1 MHGELMAAEM
11 AQQPDVLEALI
22 ADAALICDRVR
33 SVVPEPLHGVAFVAR
48 GSSDNAAVFGRYAC
62 ELSCGRPAALVA
74 PSVHTRYRARVD
86 YSGQLVIGLS
96 QSGATPEIVTTCER
110 LREAGA
116 RVIAVTNDPDSPLA
130 AAADLSLPV
139 RAGPELAVP
148 ATKTVTAQML
158 MLALV
163 AAALGRPGGRAG
175 FCDDDLARLPQAVAE
190 ALADSERAAGLAAE
204 WLACNR
210 LVVVA
215 RGLMYAAALESALKI
230 RETAAIHAEG
240 ISSADL
246 LHGPIAAL
254 DADLPVLVLRGGGR
268 TDSDLDAL
276 GERLAADAIPNAWWW
291 PSPGLAEMLQPIVAT
306 VHGQQLALAWAR
318 ARGLDPDA
326 PLGLSKVTATR

>member
-11 AQQPDVLEALI
+11 AQQPDVLDALI
-22 ADAALICDRVR
+22 ADAAQIRERVR
-33 SVVPEPLHGVAFVAR
+33 TILPEPLHGVTFVAR

-62 ELSCGRPAALVA
+62 ELSGGRPAGLVA
-74 PSVHTRYRARVD
+74 PSIHTRYSARVD

-96 QSGATPEIVTTCER
+96 QSGATPEIVSTCER
-110 LREAGA
+110 LRAAGA
-116 RVIAVTNDPDSPLA
+116 RVIAVTNDPASPLA
-130 AAADLSLPV
+130 AAAHLSLPV
-139 RAGPELAVP
+139 RAGRELAVP

-158 MLALV
+158 ILALV
-163 AAALGRPGGRAG
+163 ADALGRSG
-175 FCDDDLARLPQAVAE
+175 FCEEDLARLPQAVAE
-190 ALADSERAAGLAAE
+190 ALADDERATALTAG
-204 WLACNR
+204 WSACNR

-215 RGLMYAAALESALKI
+215 RGLMYAAALETALKI
-230 RETAAIHAEG
+230 RETAAVHAEG

-254 DADLPVLVLRGGGR
+254 DAELPVLVLRGGGR

-276 GERLAADAIPNAWWW
+276 GERLAADAIPTAWWW
-291 PSPGLAEMLQPIVAT
+291 PAPGLAETLQPIVAT
-306 VHGQQLALAWAR
+306 VHGQQVALAWAR